1 MAVSGSVEGNK
12 DVYERQ
18 NLEFTILHSDE
29 PGHGYVLIAVC
40 VSNKMD
46 RFSCDHLKTHRCS
59 VCVRYGSG
67 QCVTE
72 R

>member
-29 PGHGYVLIAVC
+29 PGHGYDVDYPVR
-40 VSNKMD
+40 VD
-46 RFSCDHLKTHRCS
+46 CS
-59 VCVRYGSG
+59 VCI
-67 QCVTE
+67 E
-72 R
+72 